1 MNLEGDGSVKR
12 SCLAKQYFHEH
23 NFVNFHLQQGWIFAT
38 FSKSRPKRAI
48 SALTSFLQSFL
59 LCHNPERKKRN
70 ELSRNQN
77 CQKPP
82 GLRFHEVIHLNK
94 SDPLAVSE
102 NPGFILRIS

>member
-1 MNLEGDGSVKR
+1 MLD
-12 SCLAKQYFHEH
+12 
-23 NFVNFHLQQGWIFAT
+23 FAT
-38 FSKSRPKRAI
+38 FPKSRPECAI
-48 SALTSFLQSFL
+48 SALTSSLQSFL
-59 LCHNPERKKRN
+59 LCHDPERKKRN

-94 SDPLAVSE
+94 YDPSAVSE